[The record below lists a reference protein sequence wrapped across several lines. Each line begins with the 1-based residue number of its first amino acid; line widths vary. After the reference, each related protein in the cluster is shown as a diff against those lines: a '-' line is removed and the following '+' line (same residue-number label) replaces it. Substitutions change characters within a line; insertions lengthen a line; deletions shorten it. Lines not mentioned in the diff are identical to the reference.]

1 MTPPSDNSSSPGPLV
16 STKRELRNLGA
27 NSQATAAELKAFL
40 AELKGRSP
48 QEMLGIVAAS
58 QLFRS
63 LVLSSIAVLV
73 LILVFTIIPY
83 LMGDQGTGKMRN
95 SDIAQPGPTQMAQPA
110 PTDTN
115 PERGETM
122 DNTLQGENQPDLSPL
137 GVNEEK
143 TAPPNENPL
152 DSDNDNFLDGLDR

>member
-1 MTPPSDNSSSPGPLV
+1 MTPPSDNSGTSGPLV

-63 LVLSSIAVLV
+63 LVLSSIAVLI

-83 LMGDQGTGKMRN
+83 LMGDENTGKVTEV
-95 SDIAQPGPTQMAQPA
+95 DVAQPVPNQVAQPA
-110 PTDTN
+110 DADPN
-115 PERGETM
+115 PEPGEAM
-122 DNTLQGENQPDLSPL
+122 ANTPPGQNQPDLSAL

-143 TAPPNENPL
+143 SAPPNKNPL
-152 DSDNDNFLDGLDR
+152 DSDDDNFLDGLDR

>member
-1 MTPPSDNSSSPGPLV
+1 MTPPSDNAPLV

-27 NSQATAAELKAFL
+27 NTQATAAELKAFL

-63 LVLSSIAVLV
+63 LVLSSVLV
-73 LILVFTIIPY
+73 FALIVVFTLVPY
-83 LMGDQGTGKMRN
+83 FMGGDGK
-95 SDIAQPGPTQMAQPA
+95 SGAVAEAEVSQPA
-110 PTDTN
+110 PAKPTEAQAKPEDPKPADTTQPEGN
-115 PERGETM
+115 PANPT
-122 DNTLQGENQPDLSPL
+122 QPDISPL

-143 TAPPNENPL
+143 TAPPNVNPL
-152 DSDNDNFLDGLDR
+152 ESDNDNFLDGLDN

>member
-1 MTPPSDNSSSPGPLV
+1 MTPPSDNSGPSGPLV

-63 LVLSSIAVLV
+63 LVLSSIAVLI

-83 LMGDQGTGKMRN
+83 LMGDENTGKVTEV
-95 SDIAQPGPTQMAQPA
+95 DVAQPVPNQVAQPA
-110 PTDTN
+110 DADPN
-115 PERGETM
+115 PEPGEAM
-122 DNTLQGENQPDLSPL
+122 ANTPPGQNQPDLSAL

-143 TAPPNENPL
+143 SAPPNKNPL